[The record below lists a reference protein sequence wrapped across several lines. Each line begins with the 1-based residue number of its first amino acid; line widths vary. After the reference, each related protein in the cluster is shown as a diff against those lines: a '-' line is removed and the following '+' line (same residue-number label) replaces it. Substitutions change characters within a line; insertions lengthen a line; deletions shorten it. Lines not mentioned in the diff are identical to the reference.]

1 MSTLDW
7 AVFAALGMYALA
19 TFVKW
24 YLTRNWRQFYIS
36 PKDLVLPRLCPV
48 CLSTNVTEKVEE
60 KSSERQTANYIVARE
75 LRWWNVQVPHCAVCK
90 AKLEK
95 ADLVGFALGAVC
107 VVAAFFVFPPNEP
120 SYILFCYI
128 LFGYPAYLVLTTLK
142 KGIVFGFPNSNQI
155 SARVRRPEYFHAMVA
170 ATHAVPPK
178 KRVIAL

>member
-90 AKLEK
+90 AKLERQTLL
-95 ADLVGFALGAVC
+95 ASHWVLFALSLLSSS
-107 VVAAFFVFPPNEP
+107 FR
-120 SYILFCYI
+120 
-128 LFGYPAYLVLTTLK
+128 LTSH
-142 KGIVFGFPNSNQI
+142 PI
-155 SARVRRPEYFHAMVA
+155 SSSVTSCLDTPL
-170 ATHAVPPK
+170 TWS
-178 KRVIAL
+178 